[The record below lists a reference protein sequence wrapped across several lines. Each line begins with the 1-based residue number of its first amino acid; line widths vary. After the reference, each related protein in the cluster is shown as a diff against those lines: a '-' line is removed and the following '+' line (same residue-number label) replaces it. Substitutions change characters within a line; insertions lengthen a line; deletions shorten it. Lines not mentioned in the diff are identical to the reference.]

1 MTHHLMQLK
10 QAADKA
16 AAASREKNLKKEMA
30 TEIDRLVTK

>member
-16 AAASREKNLKKEMA
+16 AAASWEKNLKEELASEMD
-30 TEIDRLVTK
+30 ELVTM